1 MPPSQLLQFLL
12 FRRTEF
18 LGDKEN
24 CNPGFQSRLHYHVKA
39 YENHVK
45 AYETFYAFDG
55 SAEFQVG
62 EELFSR

>member
-39 YENHVK
+39 YE
-45 AYETFYAFDG
+45 TFYVFDG
-55 SAEFQVG
+55 SAEFEVG